1 MAQTVIPKAW
11 PTGCP
16 LETPKLVPNNAPSP
30 ALSQSYRAAT
40 LSTAAMTSKS
50 APRPRSARSDA
61 RASESRASSSDPG
74 GGPLGAA
81 RASTARRRA
90 RRVEATRGREPA
102 LAGALAIPRGGG
114 DEATTRAEEAR
125 AEARGREAGADAG
138 IEAEASIAGDE
149 RVRER
154 RRARPWLCD
163 GANPT
168 KRRKKRIAA
177 LKPDALIGAESRI
190 VSARNRERADTA
202 EPRNDRLKRKR
213 ERAGFGP
220 NARGEDLKMHCWPK
234 TRNDHNDAFT
244 PTNVSPRFDVSHRQ
258 ICANVSPPPPETPSR
273 PASAMPAQDP
283 VRPRPR
289 ARASLALAALS
300 LLASLASVA
309 AQAETW
315 TPARFEASVLAPESA
330 RISARP
336 HLVWL
341 FAPWCGHC
349 RQMAPEY
356 DKVAAA
362 LAATHVVLKVDC
374 ADAESGGPAFCE
386 TIGVAAYPAV
396 RLFRDGRAFE
406 FAGSDRSARAVKA
419 FATRASAA
427 THASRGYHALE
438 REDGTRA
445 LAMAPKGA
453 FDRYADGARE
463 IIMEVARDVRKC
475 VRETPVG
482 AVVIFFV
489 AFFLALI
496 GLVLTE
502 LFCDAFG
509 VPRRGESWEDLRLRS
524 EWEAKRREELAKE
537 KEGKTE

>member
-1 MAQTVIPKAW
+1 
-11 PTGCP
+11 
-16 LETPKLVPNNAPSP
+16 
-30 ALSQSYRAAT
+30 
-40 LSTAAMTSKS
+40 
-50 APRPRSARSDA
+50 
-61 RASESRASSSDPG
+61 
-74 GGPLGAA
+74 
-81 RASTARRRA
+81 
-90 RRVEATRGREPA
+90 
-102 LAGALAIPRGGG
+102 
-114 DEATTRAEEAR
+114 
-125 AEARGREAGADAG
+125 
-138 IEAEASIAGDE
+138 
-149 RVRER
+149 
-154 RRARPWLCD
+154 
-163 GANPT
+163 
-168 KRRKKRIAA
+168 
-177 LKPDALIGAESRI
+177 
-190 VSARNRERADTA
+190 
-202 EPRNDRLKRKR
+202 
-213 ERAGFGP
+213 
-220 NARGEDLKMHCWPK
+220 
-234 TRNDHNDAFT
+234 
-244 PTNVSPRFDVSHRQ
+244 
-258 ICANVSPPPPETPSR
+258 
-273 PASAMPAQDP
+273 MPAQAP
-283 VRPRPR
+283 VRARPR

-406 FAGSDRSARAVKA
+406 FAGSDRSARALKA

-463 IIMEVARDVRKC
+463 VILEVARDVRKC
-475 VRETPVG
+475 VAETPVG